1 MRSIGA
7 AVGLGRKFRLAA
19 LVALT
24 LAAAAFLAITFLD
37 RGADRLRGIRAA
49 GVVRIGYAV
58 EAPYAMLGSAG
69 EVTGEAPEI
78 ARHVVERLGIARIE
92 WRQVRF
98 EDLIGELRSGTIDVA
113 AAGMFITPRREKRIL
128 FSIPTMEVRPAM
140 LARAG
145 NPIGAGT
152 YHGLA
157 RAGDVRA
164 AAIGGSVEERR
175 LLESGIEERRMVR
188 VPDALTGVKAV
199 ETGLA
204 DVFLLSEPSLRWIVA
219 DRKLADLEVLPVK
232 AGPGDEAQTGRPAFA
247 FGPNDSGLRDE
258 WNEVL
263 RTFLGSE
270 EHCALAARFG
280 LECARNRSAGGGL

>member
-1 MRSIGA
+1 MRLSG
-7 AVGLGRKFRLAA
+7 GDGGFGKKSWLAS
-19 LVALT
+19 LVALIFV
-24 LAAAAFLAITFLD
+24 AVAFLANMLLD
-37 RGADRLRGIRAA
+37 REAEGLRGIRAA

-58 EAPYAMLGSAG
+58 EAPYAMLGPAG

-113 AAGMFITPRREKRIL
+113 AAGMFVTPEREGQVL

-140 LARAG
+140 LTRAG
-145 NPIGAGT
+145 NTKGVGT
-152 YHGLA
+152 YRSLA

-164 AAIGGSVEERR
+164 AVIGGSVEDCR
-175 LLESGIEERRMVR
+175 LQESGMDDGLVVR

-204 DVFLLSEPSLRWIVA
+204 DVLLLSEPSLRWA
-219 DRKLADLEVLPVK
+219 KAQLGLADLAVLSVQ
-232 AGPGDEAQTGRPAFA
+232 ADPGDAEQTGRPAFA
-247 FGPNDSGLRDE
+247 FGPDDSGLRDE
-258 WNEVL
+258 WNKVL
-263 RTFLGSE
+263 RPFLGSR
-270 EHCALAARFG
+270 EHCGLVARFG
-280 LECARNRSAGGGL
+280 LECPRNRSAGGGL